1 MNPRQTE
8 KSERAQRYRWKRWGI
23 DLDRSR
29 ISRRVVGGLLLTTL
43 IASSVLAQDAGM
55 VLRMSVTYRTLKNS
69 RPLKMEDRALV
80 EQLENWSRE
89 ATAERRYGE
98 AVKHLAHG
106 MSLMEGQAW
115 TPARALGAALT
126 VRASRVI
133 VEPGD
138 VVQMNVSLLFRPDDP
153 IQTPLSGLLA
163 IGEERNGSYQTVR
176 ELSPRLDGPAF
187 FTQSQ
192 ELRLTIPS
200 LPDGTYLLVL
210 NYYPAGESSIF
221 KPISIRV
228 ARGLRQRAASAAA
241 RIKAVEATLAQPGRS
256 ILPTIEYAISM
267 IDQLDAGVLNV
278 ERADPARAM
287 TRAEEMLAELTANR
301 DPLAKR
307 TGDLHLAYR
316 SEVDQSLQPYRL
328 YVPTSYSP
336 SAARPWPLV
345 VALHGMGSDEN
356 TFFDGYQNGEI
367 KRIAEARGVFVVSPK
382 GRGPTSMYLGS
393 AERDVLDVIRE
404 VERRYAIDGRRIYL
418 MGHSMGGYGTW
429 SIAAN
434 HPERFAALA
443 PIAGGGSLF
452 VTGKLRGLI
461 EVPWYVIHGVDDAT
475 VSVEESRKMVEAG
488 RKLGIEIQ
496 FEEILGGDHLNV
508 VVPALPKIFDWF
520 AKQARPLPAAQ
531 SSAKPSPRQ

>member
-1 MNPRQTE
+1 M
-8 KSERAQRYRWKRWGI
+8 KRGR
-23 DLDRSR
+23 LDRSR
-29 ISRRVVGGLLLTTL
+29 ARLAGLALGGMLLAAL
-43 IASSVLAQDAGM
+43 LAHPVPGQDAGM
-55 VLRMSVTYRTLKNS
+55 VLRMSVAYRTLKNS
-69 RPLKMEDRALV
+69 RPLTAEDRALV
-80 EQLENWSRE
+80 EQLENRSQE
-89 ATAERRYGE
+89 ATAERRFGE

-106 MSLMEGQAW
+106 TAIMEGQPW
-115 TPARALGAALT
+115 TPARALGSALA
-126 VRASRVI
+126 VRASRVV

-138 VVQMNVSLLFRPDDP
+138 VVKVSLNLLFQPDEP
-153 IQTPLSGLLA
+153 IKHDLPGLLA
-163 IGEERNGSYQTVR
+163 IGEQRGGPYRTVEEIAQR
-176 ELSPRLDGPAF
+176 RDSPAF
-187 FTQSQ
+187 FTTSQ
-192 ELRLTIPS
+192 ELSATIPA
-200 LPDGTYLLVL
+200 LADGVYLLVL
-210 NYYPAGESSIF
+210 NYYPEGEASIF

-228 ARGLRQRAASAAA
+228 ARGLRQRAAAAQS
-241 RIKAVEATLAQPGRS
+241 RMKEVEALPGQPGRS
-256 ILPTIEYAISM
+256 LLPTIAYALSM
-267 IDQLDAGVLNV
+267 IDLLDAGGLNV
-278 ERADPARAM
+278 ERSDPARAI
-287 TRAEEMLAELTANR
+287 TRAEELLADLAAGR

-328 YVPTSYSP
+328 YVPTGYP
-336 SAARPWPLV
+336 AAASRPWPLV

-367 KRIAEARGVFVVSPK
+367 KRVAEARGFFVVSPK

-434 HPERFAALA
+434 HPQRFAALA

-461 EVPWYVIHGVDDAT
+461 GVPWYVVHGVEDAT
-475 VSVEESRKMVEAG
+475 VSVEESRKMVAAG

-496 FEEILGGDHLNV
+496 FEEVVGGDHFNV

-520 AKQARPLPAAQ
+520 AKQARPQPAAPVPAR
-531 SSAKPSPRQ
+531 SSTSP